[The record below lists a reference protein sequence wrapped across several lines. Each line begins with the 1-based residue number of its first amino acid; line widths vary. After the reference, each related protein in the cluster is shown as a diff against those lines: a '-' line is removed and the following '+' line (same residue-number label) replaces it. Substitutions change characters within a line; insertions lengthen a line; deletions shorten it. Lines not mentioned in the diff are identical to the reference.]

1 MPKKNQYEQKLIALQ
16 IELVKLQNHVI
27 SNGKQIL
34 VIIEG
39 RDASGKDGTIKAI
52 TQHLSPRDTRVVALG
67 KPSERDLG
75 NWYFQRYVAHLPSKG
90 EFILFNRSWY
100 NRAGVEV
107 VMKFCTK
114 KQYNQFIKDVSIFET
129 MLTQSGITI
138 LKYYL
143 DISKT
148 EQANRLIDRSTNPLK
163 QWKISPIDLV
173 AQKKWVEYSLAR
185 DNMLKYT
192 NHPDAPWTL
201 ICADNKKLTHINLIS
216 HLLTKLDYP
225 KKNHKILTYDPK
237 IILDL

>member
-1 MPKKNQYEQKLIALQ
+1 
-16 IELVKLQNHVI
+16 
-27 SNGKQIL
+27 
-34 VIIEG
+34 
-39 RDASGKDGTIKAI
+39 
-52 TQHLSPRDTRVVALG
+52 
-67 KPSERDLG
+67 
-75 NWYFQRYVAHLPSKG
+75 
-90 EFILFNRSWY
+90 
-100 NRAGVEV
+100 
-107 VMKFCTK
+107 
-114 KQYNQFIKDVSIFET
+114 